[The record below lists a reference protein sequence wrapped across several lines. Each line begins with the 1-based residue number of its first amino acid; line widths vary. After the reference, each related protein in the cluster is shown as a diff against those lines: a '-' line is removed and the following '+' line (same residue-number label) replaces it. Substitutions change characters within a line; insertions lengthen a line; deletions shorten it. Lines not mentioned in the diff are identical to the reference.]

1 MAMDKGTQTQ
11 TIDLFQA
18 IEEMKRISLAGG
30 TFSMKFRKWNRQT
43 RNGGDLV
50 RINAARVRPK
60 ASDEEIS
67 GSSYKLFFTD
77 TETGLAR
84 VCWQPLIVEFNGRRT
99 ILN

>member
-1 MAMDKGTQTQ
+1 MLKERQ

-43 RNGGDLV
+43 RKGGDIV
-50 RINAARVRPK
+50 TVNAARVRPK
-60 ASDEEIS
+60 ASDEEIAY
-67 GSSYKLFFTD
+67 SSYKLFFTD

-84 VCWQPLIVEFNGRRT
+84 VCWQPLIIEFNGYRT
-99 ILN
+99 MLN